1 MLADESIAGMGFLK
15 DQWNDVK
22 GNIKFAFLMKL
33 VGFLAGSAVLA
44 SIVTWVSRF
53 ITGIIGVPFSATRVY
68 VILGILIFCAIVLSS
83 TFALSVV
90 IFLQRHDALVPL
102 FTRPPVQFGP
112 ERDATLFSP
121 LQIEAF
127 TIAKDLR
134 DFLASLDPFP
144 IDAPRNQGE
153 SDTDYLPRVYAYRG
167 EQQGRWRGK
176 LIHGYANRKFGER
189 ITSLM
194 HRAGEEVEYPAHFPA
209 FAESPPLAADDV
221 RRLAQ
226 TRNGGNLDKSK
237 TAKRDRSTW

>member
-1 MLADESIAGMGFLK
+1 MGFLK
-15 DQWNDVK
+15 NQWNDVK

-33 VGFLAGSAVLA
+33 VGVLAGSAVLA
-44 SIVTWVSRF
+44 SLVTWVSRF

-83 TFALSVV
+83 TFTLVVV
-90 IFLQRHDALVPL
+90 IFLQRRDVPSPL
-102 FTRPPVQFGP
+102 LPKPPTQF
-112 ERDATLFSP
+112 ELEADATLFSP

-144 IDAPRNQGE
+144 TDPPKNDGE
-153 SDTDYLPRVYAYRG
+153 NDTDYLARVYNHRA
-167 EQQGRWRGK
+167 EQQGRWRQK
-176 LIHGYANRKFGER
+176 LMHGYANRKFGAR

-194 HRAGEEVEYPAHFPA
+194 HRAGEEVEYPAYVPT
-209 FAESPPLAADDV
+209 FAERPPMIADDV

-226 TRNGGNLDKSK
+226 SLEMVAIWINRKQRNEFDLLGK
-237 TAKRDRSTW
+237 TNET